1 MNPEDKKRCA
11 QLNAA
16 WLAGQKID
24 GLKFRYNSIVV
35 ATLPDGTTKT
45 GWIVAVSVDGSEP
58 IYTVEAQDGSGDIEC
73 LESAMKS
80 IQN

>member
-1 MNPEDKKRCA
+1 MNPEDTKRFA

-24 GLKFRYNSIVV
+24 GLQFRHNSIVV

-45 GWIVAVSVDGSEP
+45 GWIVAASVDRLEP
-58 IYTVEAQDGSGDIEC
+58 IYTVETQDGSGDIEC
-73 LESAMKS
+73 PESTIKS
-80 IQN
+80 VQN